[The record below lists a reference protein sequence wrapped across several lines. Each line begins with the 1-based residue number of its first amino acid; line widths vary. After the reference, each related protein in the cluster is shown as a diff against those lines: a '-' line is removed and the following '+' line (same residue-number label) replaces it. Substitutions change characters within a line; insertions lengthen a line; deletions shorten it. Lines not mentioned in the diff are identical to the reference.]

1 MPSNIVGY
9 EWPVDGTK
17 HVVFVTGDDHI
28 HALVEQGKR
37 WIDTDVTQS
46 ASAPTIPLDV
56 ATMTAY
62 SWPTGRTQ
70 QIDYVSPADSAG
82 HIRELVQREGNAWS
96 YEDLMAQPTGAP
108 AADGTALIGY
118 SWRSNGTKH
127 IVYTSGDGHIHEL
140 SAGTVGEWQY
150 TNITQQANA
159 PRAEGAALTSFAW
172 EVQETRH
179 VAYMSGDGHIH
190 ELTVGKDNVWQHTD
204 VTEKTGTP
212 DASEDSSLVG
222 YIWESQ
228 STENLIYTTNG
239 GSIFALTAAKDGT
252 WKSTDL
258 LEKTQAPKAFGS
270 ALAGYVWTTGNT
282 QQVVYMSEDRH
293 IQELS
298 TGTDGTW
305 SHTDVTRTTNAPIAA
320 NDILVGF
327 EWSSAFAKQIV
338 YLDTAENPHL
348 HELMLA
354 HGSAW
359 KHTDITTLT
368 GASDL
373 V

>member
-9 EWPVDGTK
+9 EWPIDGTK
-17 HVVFVTGDDHI
+17 HVVYVTGDDRI
-28 HALVEQGKR
+28 HALVEKGKR

-46 ASAPTIPLDV
+46 ANAPTVPLDV
-56 ATMTAY
+56 AIMTAY
-62 SWPTGRTQ
+62 SWSTGRTQ

-82 HIRELVQREGNAWS
+82 HIRELVQREGAAWS

-108 AADGTALIGY
+108 SADGTALIGY
-118 SWRSNGTKH
+118 SWRGNGTKH
-127 IVYTSGDGHIHEL
+127 VVYTSGDGHIHEL
-140 SAGTVGEWQY
+140 SAGTVGMWQY
-150 TNITQQANA
+150 TNVTQQANA
-159 PRAEGAALTSFAW
+159 PIIEGATLTSFAW
-172 EVQETRH
+172 EAQESRYI
-179 VAYMSGDGHIH
+179 AYISGDGHIH
-190 ELTVGKDNVWQHTD
+190 ELAAGKDNKWQHTD

-212 DASEDSSLVG
+212 DAGEDSSLVG
-222 YIWESQ
+222 YVWESQ
-228 STENLIYTTNG
+228 GNQNLIYTTDEG
-239 GSIFALTAAKDGT
+239 RIYALTAAKDGT

-258 LEKTQAPKAFGS
+258 LEQTQAPKAFGS
-270 ALAGYVWTTGNT
+270 ALAGYVWTTGNA
-282 QQVVYMSEDRH
+282 QQVTYMSEDGH

-298 TGTDGTW
+298 AGTDGTW
-305 SHTDVTRTTNAPIAA
+305 SHTDVTQTTNAPIAV
-320 NDILVGF
+320 NDIIVGF

-338 YLDTAENPHL
+338 YLDRAENPHL
-348 HELMLA
+348 HELMLE